1 MNPGLAV
8 PLLGYESGLPNSSA
22 FSLAS
27 ALGALEAKKDLL
39 SGEENPGLA
48 VPLLGY
54 ESGLPNSS
62 AFSLASV
69 GL

>member
-1 MNPGLAV
+1 M
-8 PLLGYESGLPNSSA
+8 PL
-22 FSLAS
+22 F
-27 ALGALEAKKDLL
+27 GAEYAKKDLL

-48 VPLLGY
+48 VPLLGL

-69 GL
+69 SRVLLLPVAVKTKFQK